1 MVSYIDFVEER
12 LELGYD
18 YGCVGGPQ
26 FKTDIVV
33 NGAQVE
39 QRNLNWWFPLSRW
52 QLGERML
59 LDSDIEGIKEV
70 EYLRSFHAA
79 RSGSKQGFR
88 FKDWADYQVVG
99 VELGTGDGVT
109 TQWQLKKLYSAGE
122 ESGQLTGVGQPDTA
136 CPCFYRAITKPV
148 EGTVKV
154 YLDGNEITYHLIN
167 YETGLISMTTPVS
180 NGVVI
185 TADFEFDVPVS
196 FEKDDIEWILE
207 AVRLETGETLHR
219 LGSVMVEEM
228 RIDLPIEWYHRDP
241 LPSVITEPL
250 DLGVIL
256 DVSESIELSGI
267 SQSLSSGF
275 KSKISTSEQTKSLI
289 KLPSVAFTQEQL
301 DKILAY
307 FWVARGRLIEFY
319 LQLNNQ
325 SKKVRFDSDSL
336 SIKFSASNS
345 DDKLFEVN
353 NINFVNFFLSQETEN
368 ILDLL
373 GTDYLDYSS
382 YNHPVNVVGNVP
394 INNGAYCFDG
404 NSNNY
409 ISIPSHPA
417 FAFQG
422 KNIEITFRF
431 KINQCNPSGMNFLFS
446 LIDFNTPND
455 SNNSIGLA
463 LNTEQAKPRL
473 QLRTKI
479 NSIFSSVLYIDSFA
493 NLPNSKFLQDF
504 QSVKIT
510 AFDLTG
516 KHYGI
521 YYNGTLEVGTG
532 FADHVNFNNSSRAFV
547 IGKDSGSNTG
557 SLNGCIKEFLVRSV

>member
-1 MVSYIDFVEER
+1 MAVSYIDFVEEK
-12 LELGYD
+12 LELGYH

-33 NGAQVE
+33 NGAEVE
-39 QRNLNWWFPLSRW
+39 QRNLNWWFPLSKW

-122 ESGQLTGVGQPDTA
+122 ES
-136 CPCFYRAITKPV
+136 FYRAITKPV

-167 YETGLISMTTPVS
+167 YETGLVSFAAPVS

-185 TADFEFDVPVS
+185 SADFEFDVPVS
-196 FEKDDIEWILE
+196 FEKDDIEWTLE

-241 LPSVITEPL
+241 IPYVITEPL
-250 DLGVIL
+250 NLGVIL
-256 DVSESIELSGI
+256 DTSESIQLSTE

-289 KLPSVAFTQEQL
+289 KLPSVTFTQEQL

-307 FWVARGRLIEFY
+307 FWVARGRLIEFL

-325 SKKVRFDSDSL
+325 LFIARFDTDSL
-336 SIKFSASNS
+336 SIKFEADNS
-345 DDKLFEVN
+345 EDRLFEIS
-353 NINFVNFFLSQETEN
+353 NINFLSF
-368 ILDLL
+368 
-373 GTDYLDYSS
+373 G
-382 YNHPVNVVGNVP
+382 
-394 INNGAYCFDG
+394 
-404 NSNNY
+404 
-409 ISIPSHPA
+409 
-417 FAFQG
+417 
-422 KNIEITFRF
+422 
-431 KINQCNPSGMNFLFS
+431 
-446 LIDFNTPND
+446 
-455 SNNSIGLA
+455 NNSILIEQDTYILPYIQALGAWTNKEIEAITNSLDILKKLIAFQFGEEYANKYFSYVRYPQFSDWLDYFVLEPSEEPTDNSSERKFLFLCFVNGGGSNSSNMYSGEGITEPSAFFLNDLNDFLAVYPSFISFRAVIYAQNVSQNYNHFANHLINALKGINGYTTA
-463 LNTEQAKPRL
+463 LNQY
-473 QLRTKI
+473 
-479 NSIFSSVLYIDSFA
+479 N
-493 NLPNSKFLQDF
+493 
-504 QSVKIT
+504 IT
-510 AFDLTG
+510 ARLNCSPTNSAGFYVKDL
-516 KHYGI
+516 
-521 YYNGTLEVGTG
+521 
-532 FADHVNFNNSSRAFV
+532 F
-547 IGKDSGSNTG
+547 SN
-557 SLNGCIKEFLVRSV
+557 